1 MYSTVKGF
9 GIQGSWTSATE
20 FVVSDNNGVE
30 FPPGHP
36 MVKGVRLGRREI
48 GEMNLLLLNP

>member
-20 FVVSDNNGVE
+20 FVVSDNNGVGISPRTPYGE
-30 FPPGHP
+30 GGEIRK
-36 MVKGVRLGRREI
+36 KGDWGNESVI
-48 GEMNLLLLNP
+48 V